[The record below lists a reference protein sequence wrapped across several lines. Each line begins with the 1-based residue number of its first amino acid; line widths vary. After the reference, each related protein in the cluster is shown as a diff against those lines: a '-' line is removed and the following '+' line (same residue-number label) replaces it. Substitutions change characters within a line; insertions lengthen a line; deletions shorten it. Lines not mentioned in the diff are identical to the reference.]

1 MIIDWGDFF
10 FLVDSNLTF
19 DGIFEIIPHPMY
31 SIGYIGYYGSAL
43 MSKSYLVLFISLLIH
58 ASQLAFLVFVENPH
72 INKIYGGGNTRQ
84 RPTGIELEKLRQY
97 FNKDAI
103 GFFRLDLYKSGD
115 ILCILISIITIV
127 YTFTIDKSSNM
138 PIM

>member
-1 MIIDWGDFF
+1 
-10 FLVDSNLTF
+10 
-19 DGIFEIIPHPMY
+19 MY

-72 INKIYGGGNTRQ
+72 INKIYGNATRH

-115 ILCILISIITIV
+115 ILCLLICIV
-127 YTFTIDKSSNM
+127 TVIYTFAIDRSSNM